1 MFVHL
6 HSHSCFSFLEGV
18 STPAQLVQAAK
29 NQGMPAL
36 ALTDH
41 RSMTGAVEFYDACR
55 AAGVKPLLGL
65 EIETSLPVK
74 FSPLPKDLLDGKLV
88 LLAKD
93 VSGWSSLC
101 RLSSAAQ
108 NEAASPPDRPITF
121 EQLSRNSRGLLC
133 LTGGIDGLLSRLVS
147 QNRDDSALSW
157 LAALGEVFPN
167 RLYVQLYRHTSADEA
182 ALYRLLR
189 LAQQVKL
196 PGVATHNI
204 YYTHKTQAD
213 IQRLV
218 AGIRLNKPITRLNQ
232 SSLAP
237 PQAYFPGTADM
248 QARFYHYPQALAAS
262 MEITQRCNLE
272 LPLGQTHYPEI
283 DLGNNQAPIQ
293 FLKAQ
298 VLKGA
303 RERYQDL
310 SPEIIRR
317 LEHEIK
323 VIETSGYTPLFLI
336 MRDIVQF
343 TRQNGIPISSRG
355 SAASSLVAHCLGI
368 TDPDPVR
375 LNLYFERFLNPAR
388 ATPPDIDTDLCSR
401 RRDEVIQFVYQRF
414 GTERVAM
421 VSTIN
426 RFRRRSALREVAK
439 AHGLPP
445 EDVRKL
451 ADHLP
456 HRWYGPSRRDAQNDD
471 SYSELTRRFSAPHYQ
486 QIFSDAQ
493 ILLGL
498 PHHLSIHPGGMV
510 IAPGPI
516 TDLAPT
522 QMTNKGILVTQFDLE
537 SIERLG
543 LVKID
548 LLGIRGLSVLGD
560 VADEMYR
567 KEKGG
572 VSSSIDLLDSIQV
585 DDPETA
591 QLVRNGLTI
600 GCFQIESPGMRAT
613 LKEVKAQD
621 IDDVMV
627 ALALY
632 RPGPLTG
639 GLKDAFVRRHK
650 GQEPAA
656 YLHPSLQPLLEET
669 HGVILYQEQ
678 VLRIAHELGGF
689 SLSEA
694 DLLRRAMS
702 HFDPGKQMVT
712 LKEKFLSGALERFHV
727 PEESAVRIWDMMA
740 AFAGYGFP
748 KAHAASY
755 AQVAWR
761 SAYCKTHYP
770 GPFMAAVLANWG
782 GYYRQ
787 SVYLTEARRLGLS
800 IQPPLVNHAGAEF
813 SLRYIDGVES
823 LITGLNQ
830 VRELTRQTVSRIQK
844 LRPFGSLPDFL
855 SRVDPR
861 PVEAE
866 NLIKVGALHGLGTIP
881 GMLRKVSAKN
891 WRKGQL
897 SLFAEEPQ
905 MGEDWSPAQISAA
918 QESILGVSVS
928 THPLDLY
935 SQQISR
941 AGCLST
947 IEAAAKPGQRVR
959 IAGLRQTWRRGSA
972 SQSGYIYFMSLEDLE
987 GIINVLIDSDIYRA
1001 HRKEFTGTGPYIIEG
1016 IIEKDLSRAEPI
1028 LRAKEIWNIS

>member
-6 HSHSCFSFLEGV
+6 HSHSYYSFLEGV
-18 STPAQLVQAAK
+18 SSPAQLVQAAE
-29 NQGMPAL
+29 NEGMHAL

-41 RSMTGAVEFYDACR
+41 RSMTGAIEFYDACR
-55 AAGVKPLLGL
+55 ASGIKPILGL
-65 EIETSLPVK
+65 EIETSLPHK
-74 FSPLPKDLLDGKLV
+74 FSPLPEDFLVGKLV
-88 LLAKD
+88 LLAED
-93 VSGWSSLC
+93 ITGWSSLC

-108 NEAASPPDRPITF
+108 KEAASHPDNPITF
-121 EQLSRNSRGLLC
+121 DQLSHNSRGLLC

-147 QNRDDSALSW
+147 LKHNDNALSW
-157 LAALGEVFPN
+157 LAALGEVFPE
-167 RLYVQLYRHTSADEA
+167 RLYIQLWRHTSADEA
-182 ALYRLLR
+182 ALYKLVR

-196 PGVATHNI
+196 PAVATHNI
-204 YYTHKTQAD
+204 YYAHQAQAN
-213 IQRLV
+213 IQRLL
-218 AGIRLNKPITRLNQ
+218 AGIRLNKPISQLNQ

-237 PQAYFPGTADM
+237 PQAHFPGTPDI
-248 QARFYHYPQALAAS
+248 QARYYHYPQALPTS
-262 MEITQRCNLE
+262 LEIAGRCNLE
-272 LPLGQTHYPEI
+272 LPLGETHYPEI
-283 DLGNNQAPIQ
+283 DLENNQTPIQ
-293 FLKAQ
+293 VLKAE

-303 RERYQDL
+303 LEHYQEL
-310 SPEIIRR
+310 SPEIINR

-323 VIETSGYTPLFLI
+323 AIETSGYTPLFLI
-336 MRDIVQF
+336 MQDIVQF
-343 TRQNGIPISSRG
+343 TRQSGIPISSRG

-401 RRDEVIQFVYQRF
+401 RRDEVIQYVYQRF

-445 EDVRKL
+445 EEVRKL

-456 HRWYGPSRRDAQNDD
+456 RRWYGPPRRDTSNDD
-471 SYSELTRRFSAPHYQ
+471 PFSELARRFNAPRYQ

-493 ILLGL
+493 SVLGL

-510 IAPGPI
+510 IAPGSI

-522 QMTNKGILVTQFDLE
+522 QMTNKGIMITQFDLE

-560 VADEMYR
+560 VADEINE

-572 VSSSIDLLDSIQV
+572 ASSPIDLLESIPV
-585 DDPETA
+585 DDPKTA
-591 QLVRNGLTI
+591 QLVQNGLTI

-613 LKEVKAQD
+613 LKEVNARSV
-621 IDDVMV
+621 DDVMV

-639 GLKDAFVRRHK
+639 GLKEAFVRRHND
-650 GQEPAA
+650 QEPAA
-656 YLHPSLQPLLEET
+656 YLHPCLQPLLEET

-712 LKEKFLSGALERFHV
+712 LKEKFVSGALERFDV

-770 GPFMAAVLANWG
+770 ALFMAAVLANWG

-787 SVYLTEARRLGLS
+787 SVYLTEARRLGLT
-800 IQPPLVNHAGAEF
+800 IQPPLINHAGAEF
-813 SLRYIDGVES
+813 SLHYIDGVES
-823 LITGLNQ
+823 LVMGLNQ
-830 VRELTRQTVSRIQK
+830 VRELTGQTVSRIQR
-844 LRPFGSLPDFL
+844 LRPFDSLVDFL

-866 NLIKVGALHGLGTIP
+866 NLIKVGALQGFGTIP
-881 GMLRKVSAKN
+881 DMLEQVGTKK
-891 WRKGQL
+891 WRKGQM
-897 SLFAEEPQ
+897 SLFAEEPE
-905 MGEDWSPAQISAA
+905 MGEDWSSAQISVA
-918 QESILGVSVS
+918 QELILGASVS
-928 THPLDLY
+928 THPLDLFGE
-935 SQQISR
+935 QISR
-941 AGCLST
+941 AGCVST
-947 IEAAAKPGQRVR
+947 IEAAANTSQRVR
-959 IAGLRQTWRRGSA
+959 VAGMRQTWRRGST

-987 GIINVLIDSDIYRA
+987 GIISVIIDSDVYRA
-1001 HRKEFTGTGPYIIEG
+1001 HRKQFYGAGPYIIEG
-1016 IIEKDLSRAEPI
+1016 DVEMDAKRAEPI
-1028 LRAKEIWNIS
+1028 LRAKKIQNIA